1 MSTWTHV
8 AAIIRIDAAKGF
20 FGPQNKEDIK
30 EVLGPVIDWDNWDE
44 RGNCTLPCGSEGSL
58 KYDIWENKHDS
69 SVAAFTVAVFGDL
82 RDYYETDSIKKWF
95 DFFCSKF
102 LIRQAVCLAQTEGC
116 EAKVFKY
123 E

>member
-8 AAIIRIDAAKGF
+8 AAIFRIDAVKGF
-20 FGPQNKEDIK
+20 FGPQSREEIK
-30 EVLGPVIDWDNWDE
+30 EVLG

-58 KYDIWENKHDS
+58 KYDIWENKDDC
-69 SVAAFTVAVFGDL
+69 SVAAFTVSVFGDL
-82 RDYYETDSIKKWF
+82 RDYEETDSIRKWF
-95 DFFCSKF
+95 DSFCSKF

-116 EAKVFKY
+116 EAKVFKHTTF